1 MTKDF
6 NNKKRP
12 SGSKT
17 NELRVKKMFHNTDLC
32 VDVKTRLRRDRIAMI
47 GKDYLGVLRHDKE
60 YHYTFTESLSLTTGK
75 RNPHVFNGRYI
86 TITRRD
92 DGSLRLNFKFLWIG
106 PKFNIDDYATGVSNE
121 LRKALTGLVGER
133 RVRK

>member
-1 MTKDF
+1 MNKVLNCKNTKA
-6 NNKKRP
+6 
-12 SGSKT
+12 GSKKS
-17 NELRVKKMFHNTDLC
+17 NKPRHWNHNTDLC
-32 VDVKTRLRRDRIAMI
+32 VDMKTILRRDRIAMI

>member
-1 MTKDF
+1 MNKVLNCKNTKA
-6 NNKKRP
+6 
-12 SGSKT
+12 GSKKS
-17 NELRVKKMFHNTDLC
+17 NKPRHWNRNTDLC
-32 VDVKTRLRRDRIAMI
+32 VDMKTILRRDRIAMI

-92 DGSLRLNFKFLWIG
+92 DGTLRLNFKFLWIG